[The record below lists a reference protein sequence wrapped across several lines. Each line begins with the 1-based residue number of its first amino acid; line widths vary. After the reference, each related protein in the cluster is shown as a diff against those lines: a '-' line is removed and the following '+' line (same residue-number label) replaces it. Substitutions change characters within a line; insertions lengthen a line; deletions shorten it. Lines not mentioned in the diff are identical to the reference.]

1 MSCELSVLKVSF
13 ADSKHVSCQMVD
25 TQSDIQLSSSQG
37 VLSTVISGRF
47 QTSEAKEKCIDL
59 AKFFNYTYIGV
70 MGGYCISVKILQK
83 ITALHQFM
91 TSVRMVME
99 SMTPLPQYSTWMFT
113 GLLALIVRASSLHHA
128 AAMEHCLVLDPPFHT
143 SLVCLVHSSFVALIL
158 NMIDAFYA
166 QSYGTQDYVFTC
178 S

>member
-70 MGGYCISVKILQK
+70 MGGYCISVKN
-83 ITALHQFM
+83 
-91 TSVRMVME
+91 
-99 SMTPLPQYSTWMFT
+99 FT
-113 GLLALIVRASSLHHA
+113 
-128 AAMEHCLVLDPPFHT
+128 ED
-143 SLVCLVHSSFVALIL
+143 HSSAPVYDQCEDGNGKYDPSSTIQYMDVYRITSSDSQSIKSASRSSNGALSSIGSTVSHIIGL
-158 NMIDAFYA
+158 F
-166 QSYGTQDYVFTC
+166 STLFFC
-178 S
+178 STYIEYD